1 MLPTLR
7 DEAKRHAESTILM
20 STQGEESSKTV
31 ASPHPVSDIA
41 ALGEKQGLQL
51 VQEKEEA
58 EAEVEVE
65 VEAVSSVKKSRLLG
79 RIKGTRSTPPLPPS
93 TPPVSTSTSTSTS
106 ASHSSTAV
114 KSAVEIAAEASM
126 QKYRDMLSTSST
138 STPLPPHTCTLTPPP
153 LTSLRAAHA
162 SLSVLCRTPLQVTA
176 ACSLPYIQEITLDFL
191 EVHGLREAVQEIKNA
206 KKVAVVA
213 TPRIIKP
220 NEERLYTFYLR
231 LKADAL
237 LVRSAGFLN
246 QLLELGGAG
255 AVLANSNITIPDL
268 RGRLRLPLHFI
279 SHFQPFFLFFSFS
292 FKVKFM
298 NAFSLSFLPP
308 LIILKT
314 FII

>member
-7 DEAKRHAESTILM
+7 DEAKRHAESNILM
-20 STQGEESSKTV
+20 STQGEEGSKTV
-31 ASPHPVSDIA
+31 ASPHPVSDIT
-41 ALGEKQGLQL
+41 ALGAKQGLEL

-58 EAEVEVE
+58 EAVAE

-79 RIKGTRSTPPLPPS
+79 RIKGTRSTPSPPPLPPA
-93 TPPVSTSTSTSTS
+93 STS
-106 ASHSSTAV
+106 HSPVAV

-126 QKYRDMLSTSST
+126 QKYRDILSTSST
-138 STPLPPHTCTLTPPP
+138 STPLPPHTSTLTPPP
-153 LTSLRAAHA
+153 LSSLRAAHA

-206 KKVAVVA
+206 KKLAVVA

-279 SHFQPFFLFFSFS
+279 SSYLPFFLSSFLSSFLPFFLFFYFS
-292 FKVKFM
+292 V
-298 NAFSLSFLPP
+298 FLFTSN
-308 LIILKT
+308 L
-314 FII
+314 